1 MIFPSFTLGKFEIHF
16 LQVKILLLFENLKYL
31 SLF

>member
-1 MIFPSFTLGKFEIHF
+1 MIFPSFTLGKVEIHF
-16 LQVKILLLFENLKYL
+16 LQVKILLLFGNPKYL